1 MLKKMMSDNSRD
13 VSKRVIIEVNSN
25 ADVMAIP

>member
-1 MLKKMMSDNSRD
+1 MVKKMMSDNSHD